1 MTAALSIRIPPEIEQ
16 SLEREVARLGTT
28 KSKYVQDLL
37 RQALAPKDPVALLMQ
52 IRSDYGIT
60 PQSSVPQTDKSSH
73 TKELARQ
80 AVARKYN
87 RLLLPADDQPQ

>member
-16 SLEREVARLGTT
+16 RLEHEVARLSTT

-52 IRSDYGIT
+52 IRSDFRIS
-60 PQSSVPQTDKSSH
+60 PQNGAPRTDRSKH
-73 TKELARQ
+73 VKDLAKE
-80 AVARKYN
+80 AVARKHN
-87 RLLLPADDQPQ
+87 RMPHSDDQSL

>member
-16 SLEREVARLGTT
+16 RLEHEVARLSTT
-28 KSKYVQDLL
+28 KSKYVQHLL

-52 IRSDYGIT
+52 IRADYGIA
-60 PQSSVPQTDKSSH
+60 PQVGMPKTDKSRHS
-73 TKELARQ
+73 KELARL

-87 RLLLPADDQPQ
+87 RPLPNDDQSL

>member
-16 SLEREVARLGTT
+16 RLEQEVARLATT

-37 RQALAPKDPVALLMQ
+37 RQALAPKNPIALLMQ
-52 IRSDYGIT
+52 IRSDLGIS
-60 PQSSVPQTDKSSH
+60 PKKGLPQTDKSRHS
-73 TKELARQ
+73 KELARQ

-87 RLLLPADDQPQ
+87 RAILGNDQSL